1 MPEAEDKE
9 FECGMYINIQL
20 LCKVKSHVYQLR
32 KRVREYTSNAQHHPF
47 HPPKPQ
53 LYTLSNYLSSSH
65 TVAVAVV
72 TTFPLTE
79 YPSTLLLSFLL
90 SLTAALQELHLPYL
104 GRQLPP
110 LSRRDEL
117 ALLVRENPQQIAALA
132 FVLPFTL
139 ALMVPILGPLTI
151 ILAHAAAP
159 VALVELVLPGR
170 TKGEGGGEGKGKEGK
185 EEVEEKKKVK

>member
-1 MPEAEDKE
+1 MKE
-9 FECGMYINIQL
+9 RTS
-20 LCKVKSHVYQLR
+20 KRSSSH
-32 KRVREYTSNAQHHPF
+32 TSSPHP
-47 HPPKPQ
+47 HNSQ

-104 GRQLPP
+104 GRQSPP
-110 LSRRDEL
+110 LSRRAEL

-139 ALMVPILGPLTI
+139 VLMIPILGPLTI

-170 TKGEGGGEGKGKEGK
+170 KKGEGGGEGEGKEGK
-185 EEVEEKKKVK
+185 EEVEETKKVK